1 MGFCYPGEVYLRGD
15 LRPKPGPNDLGRA
28 MIAAISINEIEGVE
42 PPLEHFH
49 VPGVYGRKITVP
61 ANVVVV
67 TKLHKSRHITIALTG
82 KCTVVDQ
89 DGKQIEV
96 EAPGIWI
103 TEPGTQRSVLCH
115 TETSWITVHGVPEG
129 MTDIPAL
136 EQLLVVD
143 PFIEDRRRLAQAG
156 DDSGSGLPDTRPT
169 LPQPCGTSQDE

>member
-1 MGFCYPGEVYLRGD
+1 MYCYPPEFYLRGN
-15 LRPKPGPNDLGRA
+15 LKPKPGPNDLGRA
-28 MIAAISINEIEGVE
+28 MIKAIAAGELEEVD
-42 PPLEHFH
+42 PPLEHYH

-61 ANVVVV
+61 AGVCVV

-89 DGKQIEV
+89 DGKQTEV

-129 MTDIPAL
+129 LTDISAL
-136 EQLLVVD
+136 ENLLVVD
-143 PFIEDRRRLAQAG
+143 PLQDARRLAPA
-156 DDSGSGLPDTRPT
+156 
-169 LPQPCGTSQDE
+169 EKEE

>member
-1 MGFCYPGEVYLRGD
+1 
-15 LRPKPGPNDLGRA
+15 
-28 MIAAISINEIEGVE
+28 MIAAIAAGELEEVD

-61 ANVVVV
+61 AGVCVV

-82 KCTVVDQ
+82 RCTVVDQ
-89 DGKQIEV
+89 DGKQAEV

-136 EQLLVVD
+136 ENLLVVD
-143 PFIEDRRRLAQAG
+143 PLQDARRLAPAEQ
-156 DDSGSGLPDTRPT
+156 
-169 LPQPCGTSQDE
+169 E